1 MMNRR
6 FLAVLGLSAILA
18 LVVSAIFYQITTAAR
33 GAPRTKMEMRNV
45 VVATSPMPLGAVV
58 KSSDLKIV
66 SWPAQ
71 NVPPGTFAKIE
82 DIVDRV
88 ALSNI
93 LVEEPVLEGRLAARG
108 AGVGLAGT
116 IPPGMRAVSVRVNDV
131 ISVAGFVLPGS
142 QVDVMVTAMPRG
154 NNATGPVTRTV
165 LHNIRV
171 VSAGRNIQ
179 PDAKGQ
185 PENVA
190 VITLLVTPEQAEV
203 LTLAANEGRLQLALR
218 NNTDTQ
224 QSGSG
229 GVQAAELFTGGRKA
243 PEPAAKPRP
252 RLVRATTPVP
262 PVVAAP
268 PPPPPPPRIELIRGD
283 KKITEVIATVTT
295 QDR

>member
-1 MMNRR
+1 
-6 FLAVLGLSAILA
+6 
-18 LVVSAIFYQITTAAR
+18 VVSAIFYQITTAAR
-33 GAPRTKMEMRNV
+33 GAPRTKMEMRSV
-45 VVATSPMPLGAVV
+45 VVATSPVALGAVV

-66 SWPAQ
+66 NWPAQ
-71 NVPPGTFAKIE
+71 NVPPGTFGRIE

-93 LVEEPVLEGRLAARG
+93 LVEEPVVEGRLAARG

-154 NNATGPVTRTV
+154 NNTTGPVTRTV

-224 QSGSG
+224 QSVSS
-229 GVQAAELFTGGRKA
+229 GVQAAELFTGGRQA
-243 PEPAAKPRP
+243 PPAAAKPRP
-252 RLVRATTPVP
+252 RVVRVAMPA
-262 PVVAAP
+262 PVVAAAA
-268 PPPPPPPRIELIRGD
+268 PPPPPRIELIRGD
-283 KKITEVIATVTT
+283 KKVTEVIATVTT